1 VADGAGPPGRGWSD
15 PDWVRSENDR
25 AGTAGWD
32 FPPARTAG
40 AAELAGY
47 ASRSSVSP
55 GEPFTLFV
63 TATVGWF
70 TVHAFRLGWY
80 GGVGARAVWSSARL
94 PGRSQPRPVVDGHRT
109 VRCVWAPST
118 TVPTAGWPPGTYLLR
133 LTAGNGSCAY
143 VPITVTSPTVAG
155 RLVLVNAVSTY
166 QAYNQWGGYSL
177 YQGPDGTF
185 ATRASRVSYD
195 RPYDENGA
203 RIVLQYEA
211 AIIGRAE
218 RLGLPVAYL
227 TGHHLD
233 GDPAVLDGAAGVV
246 SLGHDEYWTT
256 RMRATATRA
265 RDAGTNVAFL
275 GANAVYWR
283 TRLADP
289 AGTDPRTLI
298 CYKSAAADPVHGP
311 TTTTRW
317 RAAPDP
323 DPENSLVGSLYEAF
337 PASGPL
343 VVTDPGFFLFEATG
357 ARAGSTYPGLIGSE
371 INRAYP
377 IPGTPPTLRVVAHSP
392 VTPATGPTYADTV
405 YYTVPSGAGVFSV
418 GTMGWN
424 KAVRGVDHRSGTTPA
439 SVAFARTVTDTL
451 LTAMTAGPLGHTHPA
466 VTNLTAL
473 HEATTT
479 TATGTGGPLDI
490 T

>member
-1 VADGAGPPGRGWSD
+1 
-15 PDWVRSENDR
+15 VRSENDR

-32 FPPARTAG
+32 FPAARTAG
-40 AAELAGY
+40 AVELAGY

-94 PGRSQPRPVVDGHRT
+94 PGRRQPRPRVDAHRT
-109 VRCVWAPST
+109 VRCAWT
-118 TVPTAGWPPGTYLLR
+118 PTAEIATIGWPPGTYLLR
-133 LTAGNGSCAY
+133 LTASTGSCAY
-143 VPITVTSPTVAG
+143 VPVTVASPTVAG

-195 RPYDENGA
+195 RPYDEDGA

-256 RMRATATRA
+256 RMRATLTRA
-265 RDAGTNVAFL
+265 RDRGTNVAFL

-283 TRLADP
+283 TRLTDH
-289 AGTDPRTLI
+289 AGTDPRTVI
-298 CYKSAAADPVHGP
+298 CYKSATADPVHGP

-317 RAAPDP
+317 RGAPDP

-357 ARAGSTYPGLIGSE
+357 ARTGSTYPGLIGSE

-392 VTPATGPTYADTV
+392 VTTATGPTYADTV

-424 KAVRGVDHRSGTTPA
+424 KAVRGPDRRSGTTPT
-439 SVAFARTVTDTL
+439 SVAFAQQVTDTL
-451 LTAMTAGPLGHTHPA
+451 LTAMTAGPLGRAHPA
-466 VTNLTAL
+466 VPNLTAL
-473 HEATTT
+473 DEATT
-479 TATGTGGPLDI
+479 TATGTGGPLD
-490 T
+490 TTTTNPHTN